1 MPNSPIKLISSVGLM
16 FILSATTLFYSA
28 RTMAFELLVMGDSLS
43 AAYGISVEQGW
54 VSLLADRTK
63 ARGVNV
69 INHSIPGETTY
80 GGIERISQ
88 VLEDTKPDL
97 VILALGANDGL
108 QGLDME
114 KTRSNLAEI
123 IKEIKGKGSQTL
135 LFGMKIPPNYGRAYT
150 DQFHQNYLDLA
161 ESFDIPIVP
170 FFIETVALDYDLMQ
184 LDGYHP
190 NATAQPLILDHIWP
204 ALEPL
209 LPK

>member
-1 MPNSPIKLISSVGLM
+1 MLNSPIKLISSVGLM
-16 FILSATTLFYSA
+16 FILSATTLFNSPRA
-28 RTMAFELLVMGDSLS
+28 AAFELLVMGDSLS

-63 ARGVNV
+63 ERGVNV
-69 INHSIPGETTY
+69 TNHSIPGETTY

-88 VLEDTKPDL
+88 VLTDTEPDL

-114 KTRSNLAEI
+114 KTRSNLAAI
-123 IKEIKGKGSQTL
+123 IKAVQQNGSQPL
-135 LFGMKIPPNYGRAYT
+135 LFGMKIPPNYGRVYT

-161 ESFDIPIVP
+161 ASFDIPLVP

-184 LDGYHP
+184 LDGY
-190 NATAQPLILDHIWP
+190 QPLILDHIWP
-204 ALEPL
+204 TLEPL
-209 LPK
+209 LPNSN